1 MILPLPRRTLPAA
14 LLLLLLGACAP
25 EADRAEAPGAAQDGT
40 LDLSTAT
47 AVSLARRLADGSLSA
62 EALTR
67 AYLDRIARLD
77 DAEDGPQLNAVVEL
91 NPEALAIARGLDEA
105 LAADGPVGPLHGLP
119 VLLKANIDTGDAMA
133 THAGSLAL
141 ADHHASEDAH
151 HVALLRQAGA
161 VILGKTNLSEWA
173 NFRDSRSTSG
183 WSSVGGQ
190 TRNPYVLDRNPCGSS
205 SGSAVA
211 VAASLAALAVGT
223 ETDGSIVCP
232 AGINGIVGI
241 KPTLGIVSRHGIIP
255 IAHSQDTAGPM
266 AKTVTGAAMLL
277 AAMAGRDERD
287 AGSRAFKAGTAL
299 LPDPEQRRLDGLRI
313 GVLRECF
320 GAGELP
326 PVEAVYAEAQATLE
340 ALGATLVDPITV
352 ETGELL
358 RGAEFEVLLYEFK
371 ADLEGYLA
379 SHEVADDVDSLDEL
393 IAFNRAHAGTV
404 MPIFG
409 QSIFEAAAAKG
420 GLEEPAYREALA
432 NNNVRM
438 REQLAAVFAEHD
450 LDALLVP
457 ANAPAWKTD
466 WLLGDRYLLGSS
478 ALAAISGY
486 PSVAVPAG
494 YVSGLPVG
502 VAFVGQP
509 LSEAGL
515 IQTAYAFEQGRP
527 VRQEPEYRPT
537 LER

>member
-1 MILPLPRRTLPAA
+1 MTRTRLHRALPFA
-14 LLLLLLGACAP
+14 LALLLLGACGSERGTPASADAP
-25 EADRAEAPGAAQDGT
+25 NGAAI
-40 LDLSTAT
+40 DLTAAS
-47 AVSLARRLADGSLSA
+47 AVTLARRLADGRLSA

-67 AYLDRIARLD
+67 AYLARIARLD
-77 DAEDGPQLNAVVEL
+77 DAEDGPQLNAVIEL
-91 NPEALAIARGLDEA
+91 NPEALDIARRLDEA

-151 HVALLRQAGA
+151 HVALLREAGA

-173 NFRDSRSTSG
+173 NFRDDRSTSG
-183 WSSVGGQ
+183 WSSLGGQ
-190 TRNPYVLDRNPCGSS
+190 TRNPYVLDRNTCGSS

-211 VAASLAALAVGT
+211 VASSLTALAVGT
-223 ETDGSIVCP
+223 ETDGSVVCP
-232 AGINGIVGI
+232 SGINGIVGI
-241 KPTLGIVSRHGIIP
+241 KPTLGVVSRHGIIP

-287 AGSRAFKAGTAL
+287 PDSRAFAAGTEL

-313 GVLRECF
+313 GVLREFF
-320 GAGELP
+320 GEGELP
-326 PVEAVYAEAQATLE
+326 PVEAIYAQARATLGS
-340 ALGATLVDPITV
+340 LGATLIDPVTV
-352 ETGELL
+352 EAGEIL

-371 ADLEGYLA
+371 ADLNAYLA
-379 SHEVADDVDSLDEL
+379 SHDVADDVDTLDEL
-393 IAFNRAHAGTV
+393 IAFNRAHADTV

-409 QSIFEAAAAKG
+409 QSVFELAAAKG
-420 GLEEPAYREALA
+420 SLEDPAYREALA
-432 NNNVRM
+432 ANNLRM
-438 REQLAAVFAEHD
+438 RELLDAAFAEQD

-457 ANAPAWKTD
+457 TNAPAWKTD
-466 WLLGDRYLLGSS
+466 WLLGDRYMLGSS

-502 VAFVGQP
+502 VAFVGRP
-509 LSEAGL
+509 LTEPRL
-515 IQTAYAFEQGRP
+515 IQTAYAFEQARP
-527 VRQEPEYRPT
+527 VRREPEYLPS

>member
-40 LDLSTAT
+40 LDLPTAT

-67 AYLDRIARLD
+67 ADLDRIARLD

-241 KPTLGIVSRHGIIP
+241 KPTYGIVSRHGKRAKIYYASQVATDPPTIALFVNDPDLFDENFQRFLLNRMRDELPFSEVP
-255 IAHSQDTAGPM
+255 IKLLIRGKAKMTA
-266 AKTVTGAAMLL
+266 AERL
-277 AAMAGRDERD
+277 AA
-287 AGSRAFKAGTAL
+287 
-299 LPDPEQRRLDGLRI
+299 
-313 GVLRECF
+313 
-320 GAGELP
+320 
-326 PVEAVYAEAQATLE
+326 
-340 ALGATLVDPITV
+340 
-352 ETGELL
+352 
-358 RGAEFEVLLYEFK
+358 K
-371 ADLEGYLA
+371 AD
-379 SHEVADDVDSLDEL
+379 
-393 IAFNRAHAGTV
+393 
-404 MPIFG
+404 
-409 QSIFEAAAAKG
+409 
-420 GLEEPAYREALA
+420 
-432 NNNVRM
+432 
-438 REQLAAVFAEHD
+438 
-450 LDALLVP
+450 
-457 ANAPAWKTD
+457 
-466 WLLGDRYLLGSS
+466 
-478 ALAAISGY
+478 
-486 PSVAVPAG
+486 
-494 YVSGLPVG
+494 
-502 VAFVGQP
+502 
-509 LSEAGL
+509 
-515 IQTAYAFEQGRP
+515 
-527 VRQEPEYRPT
+527 
-537 LER
+537 